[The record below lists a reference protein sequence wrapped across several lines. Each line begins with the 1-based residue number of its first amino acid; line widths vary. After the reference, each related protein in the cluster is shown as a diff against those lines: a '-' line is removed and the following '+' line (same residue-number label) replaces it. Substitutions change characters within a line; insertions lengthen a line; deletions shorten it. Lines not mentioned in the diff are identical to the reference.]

1 MTDVLTLVRRILL
14 LPLRPGYACSMRVEY
29 QNSVAIAA
37 WLVRPGVRVL
47 KRCAIGVRRG
57 VPTRWCPPTPA
68 AVLLTSAT
76 LLVMLV
82 VPFGTGRRLTAQAAP
97 ARSPSAVVRR
107 IHGDLR
113 DSSSGS
119 ALRGAE
125 ILVTGPVTR
134 RSRTDAAGHFEFAQ
148 LPAAPYTLR
157 VRLIGFA
164 PLERV
169 LNVTAGDVTVR
180 LTLRASSISLDSVT
194 VSVDALADP
203 LSRVAATST
212 VDAAELTATRGQT
225 LGETI
230 KFLPGVSVVQ
240 FGPSIAK
247 PVIRGLN
254 SQRVLVMNAGLR
266 QEDQQWGTEH
276 APNID
281 SFDADQVTV
290 VRGAATV
297 LYGPDAIG
305 GVVRV
310 EHDRVPDGG
319 SMRGDVATNGFYNS
333 RQGVFSVGLAGGG
346 LHLPL
351 LGRTG
356 YRLRFTS
363 RVAGNGAAPD
373 YFLTNT
379 GFRELNGSLTLGV
392 HRQWGA
398 SEVMVSHFGTELG
411 VLRQAHVGNFD
422 DLQRSLSA
430 PPPDSSFSYGIGRPN
445 QRVEHTT
452 VRVRSAFELPRAGE
466 LEVVYGSQA
475 NHRREYDNH
484 GPLRFRDVAAFNL
497 KLFTNSLDVR
507 WNHGLQRGFVGT
519 IGTSAMLQ
527 GNQTLGKAF
536 LIPGFDLTQAA
547 VYAQESYGIGR
558 VTLSAGARTDVFS
571 QTTLPYNDAGIRS
584 EAGTRRWTGF
594 SGSLGSELRLWDGL
608 TASLR
613 VARAWRPPTVNE
625 RYAQGVHHGTAQY
638 ELGRASLTP
647 ERSVAIE
654 GTMRYSTASTSLE
667 VAGYRN
673 NITGF
678 IFLQPRAPV
687 LTIRGAFPAYNYNQ
701 TNARLNGVELSAM
714 LSPTTWLRVQGTANA
729 VRGTDRINGGPLFD
743 MPADRVTLQMRV
755 VGSRPR
761 LGNWYVGVGSV
772 LVREQ
777 DGVPV
782 GTVYQLP
789 TDGYAL
795 ASADLGSANIAV
807 AGRRIDVALSAT
819 NLLSARYRD
828 YLSRYR
834 LFVNDAG
841 RDLVVRLRIP
851 L

>member
-1 MTDVLTLVRRILL
+1 MIF
-14 LPLRPGYACSMRVEY
+14 EY
-29 QNSVAIAA
+29 QNPVP
-37 WLVRPGVRVL
+37 VET
-47 KRCAIGVRRG
+47 VRRASQ
-57 VPTRWCPPTPA
+57 R
-68 AVLLTSAT
+68 LDRTSSVWRT
-76 LLVMLV
+76 GLGGLLVVLAALAAG
-82 VPFGTGRRLTAQAAP
+82 PIGAQQAAGD
-97 ARSPSAVVRR
+97 RVSASGARR
-107 IHGDLR
+107 IHGELR
-113 DSSSGS
+113 DSASGA

-125 ILVTGPVTR
+125 VTVTGPVSR

-148 LPAAPYTLR
+148 LPAAPYSLR
-157 VRLIGFA
+157 IRLIGFA
-164 PLERV
+164 PLV
-169 LNVTAGDVTVR
+169 KVVDVTAGDATVR
-180 LTLRASSISLDSVT
+180 MSLRITTISLDSVT
-194 VSVDALADP
+194 VSADALADP
-203 LSRVAATST
+203 LSRVAATTT
-212 VDAAELTATRGQT
+212 VDAAELAATRGQT

-310 EHDRVPDGG
+310 EHAPVPDGG
-319 SMRGDVATNGFYNS
+319 PLTGELALNGFSNS
-333 RQGVFSVGLAGGG
+333 RQGAMSIGVRGGA
-346 LHLPL
+346 LRLP
-351 LGRTG
+351 GIGTTG
-356 YRLRFTS
+356 YRVRLTS
-363 RVAGNGAAPD
+363 RVAGNGGAPD
-373 YFLTNT
+373 YYLSNT
-379 GFRELNGSLTLGV
+379 GFRELNGSVTLGV
-392 HRQWGA
+392 HRRWGR
-398 SEVMVSHFGTELG
+398 SEVMLSRFGTELG

-422 DLQRSLSA
+422 DLQRALTT
-430 PPPDSSFSYGIGRPN
+430 PPLDSSFSYGIDRPN
-445 QRVEHTT
+445 QRVQHTT
-452 VRVRSAFELPRAGE
+452 LRVRTIFDLPGAGD

-484 GPLRFRDVAAFNL
+484 GPLRAQGIAAFNL

-507 WNHGLQRGFVGT
+507 WNHGLRGGFLGT

-536 LIPGFDLTQAA
+536 LIPGFDLSQAA
-547 VYAQESYGIGR
+547 VYAQEEYNLGR

-584 EAGTRRWTGF
+584 EAGTRRWNGF
-594 SGSLGSELRLWDGL
+594 SGSLGGEVRLADGL
-608 TASLR
+608 TASVR
-613 VARAWRPPTVNE
+613 AARAWRPPTVNE

-638 ELGRASLTP
+638 ELGRASLAP
-647 ERSVAIE
+647 ERSAAIE
-654 GTMRYSTASTSLE
+654 GTVRYSTERTTLE
-667 VAGYRN
+667 AAAYSN
-673 NITGF
+673 AIDGF
-678 IFLQPRAPV
+678 IYLRPRAPV
-687 LTIRGAFPAYNYNQ
+687 LTIRGAFPAYTYEQ
-701 TNARLNGVELSAM
+701 TNARLNGLELSGM
-714 LSPTTWLRVQGTANA
+714 LAPLHWLRLQGTANA
-729 VRGTDRINGGPLFD
+729 VRGTDRVNDGPLFD
-743 MPADRVTLQMRV
+743 MPADRLTLQARV

-761 LGNWYVGVGSV
+761 LGSWHAGLGAV

-777 DGVPV
+777 DGVPA

-789 TDGYAL
+789 TAGYAL
-795 ASADLGSANIAV
+795 ASLDVGSTNV
-807 AGRRIDVALSAT
+807 AIGGHRIDVALSVT
-819 NLLSARYRD
+819 NLLNTRYRD

-841 RDLVVRLRIP
+841 RDVVLRLNVP